1 MYIKFK
7 YHSLVDVIT
16 NSSTTIYTNSDGCVG
31 PAKELIQ
38 EFLDTMNIDK
48 KVDDIFYFDSFMDK
62 DYYLDDLDELDEDEI
77 DKYAKELIDLG
88 WKKSGE
94 KFEELLKK
102 IASKEIDRPEWM
114 IGLET
119 RRSEDYES
127 GYDSELYIFPKEEK
141 YEKLAKA
148 LEKFLYSTD
157 HEAMYNG

>member
-1 MYIKFK
+1 MHIKFN

-38 EFLDTMNIDK
+38 EFLKTMNIDK
-48 KVDDIFYFDSFMDK
+48 DVNDIFYFDSFMDK
-62 DYYLDDLDELDEDEI
+62 DYYLDDLGEIDDEEVDEL
-77 DKYAKELIDLG
+77 LQ
-88 WKKSGE
+88 
-94 KFEELLKK
+94 K
-102 IASKEIDRPEWM
+102 IASKEIEKPQWM

-119 RRSEDYES
+119 QKSEDDEC

-148 LEKFLYSTD
+148 LKRFLYSTD
-157 HEAMYNG
+157 HEAIYI